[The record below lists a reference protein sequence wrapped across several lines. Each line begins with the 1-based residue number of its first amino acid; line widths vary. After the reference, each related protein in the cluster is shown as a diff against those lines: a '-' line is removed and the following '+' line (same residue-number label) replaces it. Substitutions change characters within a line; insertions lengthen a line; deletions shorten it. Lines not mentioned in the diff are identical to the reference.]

1 MASKD
6 TAPVSNKKNHNVPIT
21 LQELYIFKN
30 QKVKH
35 GKVSL
40 MALQER
46 VPAKIPESSKA
57 PVTSQVEA
65 QTCKRRKCN
74 VTITLQK
81 VPDKVTNQNQTL
93 KCGKVNSMA
102 SEDRIPTKVSC
113 SSKVPV
119 TSQDEVLGCKR
130 NHNVPIIVD
139 EVNISALQN
148 SVPTKIQG
156 SSKVPVAS
164 QDEVLGCR
172 KRNPNVPITSIQEVN
187 ICKNQQ
193 EKLHEVNETVLQD
206 RVPTEIPESKKAP
219 VTSQAELAPT
229 CLRRKHNSPITS
241 IQEVY
246 IDNNQQER
254 LEEFNLT
261 AIRDSVP
268 TNIPGSSKV
277 PVASQDE
284 VPTYNRKVCFVQISL
299 KEVPDKVID
308 QKQKSGKVNSMAS
321 ENSVSTSILQKK
333 KSLDTDSSIPSTKDQ
348 GKHNHQSW
356 KKVVVPV
363 KFATFLTI
371 YYCYFLGPIQWM
383 LYQSMAILK

>member
-40 MALQER
+40 MPLQDR

-81 VPDKVTNQNQTL
+81 VPDKVTNQNQKL
-93 KCGKVNSMA
+93 KCSKVNFMA
-102 SEDRIPTKVSC
+102 SEDSIPTKVSD
-113 SSKVPV
+113 SSKVPA

-130 NHNVPIIVD
+130 NHNVPITLQ
-139 EVNISALQN
+139 EVNIS
-148 SVPTKIQG
+148 TF
-156 SSKVPVAS
+156 
-164 QDEVLGCR
+164 
-172 KRNPNVPITSIQEVN
+172 
-187 ICKNQQ
+187 QQ
-193 EKLHEVNETVLQD
+193 EKLHEVNETFLQD
-206 RVPTEIPESKKAP
+206 RVPTEIPGSKKAP
-219 VTSQAELAPT
+219 VTFQAELAPT
-229 CLRRKHNSPITS
+229 CKRREHNGPITS
-241 IQEVY
+241 IQDIY
-246 IDNNQQER
+246 IDNNQQEKFD
-254 LEEFNLT
+254 EFNLT
-261 AIRDSVP
+261 AIQDSVP
-268 TNIPGSSKV
+268 TKIPGSSQF
-277 PVASQDE
+277 PVTSQDE
-284 VPTYNRKVCFVQISL
+284 VPTCNRKVCFVQISL
-299 KEVPDKVID
+299 KEVPDKVRD

-363 KFATFLTI
+363 KSATFLTI
-371 YYCYFLGPIQWM
+371 YYCYFFLFGPIQWM
-383 LYQSMAILK
+383 LYSSMAILKRGLGS